1 MSPLQG
7 SQVRHSLCIIMYI
20 YVLLGFVCGA
30 IDDEVERGCTAN
42 QT

>member
-1 MSPLQG
+1 
-7 SQVRHSLCIIMYI
+7 MYI